1 MTNKRIPV
9 LYRNFILQF
18 EASKVINM
26 GEKNKIN
33 LRCQLSAISLAG
45 LAGLAGREDLHDF
58 PDLQDLQDLHD
69 LHDKT
74 SMSFGKFVLFLQY
87 IAPDM
92 IRLIALIIS
101 IVLQIIAASI
111 ALRFMK
117 LTKYR
122 LSWILLSIA
131 FVFMALRKIFQLFE
145 FFRGT
150 PSYTWQMID
159 YWLDVII
166 SFMIITGVV
175 LIREL
180 FYSIKRADI
189 DRMKSEKRVISA
201 IINTEENERKRFAK
215 DLHDGLGPLM
225 STVKMSLS
233 ALGGRITDP
242 TDTVILN
249 NTNHLIN
256 EAINTLKDV
265 SNNLSPHILSNFGV
279 SSALSAFIAKINQTR
294 AIEIDFKSNM
304 QNSRIDPEKEVVMYR
319 AACELINNSI
329 RHSGASK
336 IEIEL
341 NRLEKFITLQFSD
354 NGRGFDTASL
364 GNEDNEKGMGLSNIE
379 TRVKSVDGVF
389 ILESNPGKGTSALIK
404 MIE

>member
-1 MTNKRIPV
+1 MV
-9 LYRNFILQF
+9 
-18 EASKVINM
+18 
-26 GEKNKIN
+26 
-33 LRCQLSAISLAG
+33 
-45 LAGLAGREDLHDF
+45 
-58 PDLQDLQDLHD
+58 
-69 LHDKT
+69 
-74 SMSFGKFVLFLQY
+74 
-87 IAPDM
+87 
-92 IRLIALIIS
+92 RLIALIIS

-122 LSWILLSIA
+122 LSWILLSLS
-131 FVFMALRKIFQLFE
+131 FVFMAVRKIMQLFE
-145 FFRGT
+145 YFRGT

-159 YWLDVII
+159 DWLDVLI

-180 FYSIKRADI
+180 FYSLKRADI
-189 DRMKSEKRVISA
+189 DRMKTEKRVISA

-233 ALGGRITDP
+233 ALGEKIKDP

-256 EAINTLKDV
+256 EAINTLKDI
-265 SNNLSPHILSNFGV
+265 SNNLSPHVLSNFGL

-294 AIEIDFKSNM
+294 AIEVEFKSNM
-304 QNSRIDPEKEVVMYR
+304 ENTRLESEKEVVMYR

-329 RHSGASK
+329 LHSGASR

-341 NRLEKFITLQFSD
+341 NKHEKFITLQFYD

-364 GNEDNEKGMGLSNIE
+364 ENEESKGMGLSNIE

-404 MIE
+404 IIE